1 MSLSISQLEFI
12 TEQQAIALAARDIP
26 LIQQAK
32 DQLTAIFAQ
41 LPVGEQFPFKDF
53 TAMLTL
59 KELNEFKDMLLMIH
73 NITGRP
79 AKIPRNLLAH
89 WPISLIPALEPEIM
103 DNLEIINR
111 KADKLLEKLTTEYP
125 QAISFHNRVPFVDT
139 AAYRTLKS
147 LHDQSLTIPN
157 IVDDKGSK
165 KVNFEVTLQKWKEN
179 CSSKGANHSLLST
192 MSETTKAVIK
202 SNLTTAYP
210 VVFRVYERIS
220 YLQVPENIFLKFLLL
235 YMDESREQDKL
246 DVINQ
251 FTSLKMEKRDDYLFD
266 HNNYEDYLGKFLNYM
281 TVYAASM
288 KATSAKTFSTMFAN
302 GLTAGTFKEEVKV
315 LASTVDN
322 DPRAFYVFLD
332 EVNKKAESLR

>member
-12 TEQQAIALAARDIP
+12 TEQQALVLAARDNQNII
-26 LIQQAK
+26 LAK
-32 DQLTAIFAQ
+32 DQLTVIFAQ
-41 LPVGEQFPFKDF
+41 LPIGEQFPFKDF
-53 TAMLTL
+53 NAMLTL
-59 KELNEFKDMLLMIH
+59 KELTEFKDMVVMIH
-73 NITGRP
+73 NIPGRP
-79 AKIPRNLLAH
+79 SKIPRNLLAH
-89 WPISLIPALEPEIM
+89 WPISLIPELEPEIM
-103 DNLEIINR
+103 DNLDILTR

-157 IVDDKGSK
+157 IIDDKGSK

-179 CSSKGANHSLLST
+179 CSSKGANHALLST

-210 VVFRVYERIS
+210 VVFRVYERNS
-220 YLQVPENIFLKFLLL
+220 YLQVPEILFLKFLLL

-251 FTSLKMEKRDDYLFD
+251 FTLLKMEKREDYLFD
-266 HNNYEDYLGKFLNYM
+266 HNNYEDYLG
-281 TVYAASM
+281 
-288 KATSAKTFSTMFAN
+288 
-302 GLTAGTFKEEVKV
+302 
-315 LASTVDN
+315 
-322 DPRAFYVFLD
+322 
-332 EVNKKAESLR
+332 